1 MKGFD
6 MQRTLSD
13 GRSDPAYGPK
23 RRTTAE
29 LQGEIVLWSN
39 RLPVGSEWKHWSG
52 KVFEIVGHGIDKETG
67 TVEVQ
72 YREASL
78 GERPHPLYAVGS
90 IAPINPEVVM
100 HRDAEDWE
108 ERVTVHKGQMLPAAV
123 VQAMS
128 AGQKLTVANERSI
141 LPRHRRVHR
150 IEQFVE
156 IERV

>member
-1 MKGFD
+1 
-6 MQRTLSD
+6 MQRTLAD

-23 RRTTAE
+23 RRTTTE

-52 KVFEIVGHGIDKETG
+52 KVFEIVGHGIDKKTG
-67 TVEVQ
+67 KVEVQ

-90 IAPINPEVVM
+90 IAPINPDVII
-100 HRDAEDWE
+100 HRPADEWE
-108 ERVTVHKGQMLPAAV
+108 EKVTIHRGQMLPVEV
-123 VQAMS
+123 VEKMLPD
-128 AGQKLTVANERSI
+128 QKLAIANERQI
-141 LPRHRRVHR
+141 VARNRRVQR

-156 IERV
+156 IERVR